1 MGLLEPLVSQALGR
15 SPYDEVVP
23 GEGPPDHPVNGYVQ
37 QYDERGRPVN
47 PETKRINKDVIRS
60 HNEVMTVIGVAEP
73 DNGGIE
79 AQAEAA
85 IRHHRRDDAIGRRLV
100 LAAGILETSC
110 IWGINGIRQRIL
122 LYQEYSNVS
131 FYNMCKLAKT
141 EQSSTA
147 FFLGGLPSFMVSTL
161 IDQWSNLIEPEDY
174 PRCTALIGRLGS
186 WIRLHLA
193 IYTFFQRT
201 GIIPCSQL
209 LPSWRF
215 FIPGTSISPIAI
227 PPLPTTL
234 APKNIWQ
241 WLGACCLASA
251 PFAGLY
257 IYTKVYSVVTR
268 FFRISIY
275 KRLPRPKPLS
285 PKRKALRDITPIA
298 HPIAEAI
305 EIPVE
310 EVVEEMQGTRTDPT
324 PSPAP
329 PENDTIVIDNTNPA
343 PRRHSTVSL
352 RGTGPALPIVA
363 DDFGSDDEEGEVS
376 ATLISF
382 DVEATESTVE
392 NGASGSNQNT
402 PGAWSAELRPNM
414 LDISRSAALAG
425 RGPVY
430 RDNALTRLPAA
441 LATDVLTLAPVRLL
455 MTPIA
460 AWAWLKLSREY
471 MTRMGMSLAGV
482 HGPEI
487 WGIFTRQGCFNL
499 LSTEGLLLLGL
510 GEAWGVIV
518 AFAWGYLMTEEEWN
532 ELEGLEVE

>member
-15 SPYDEVVP
+15 SPYDEVIP
-23 GEGPPDHPVNGYVQ
+23 GEGQPDPPVNGYVQ
-37 QYDERGRPVN
+37 QYDERGRPIN

-73 DNGGIE
+73 DNGIIE

-100 LAAGILETSC
+100 FAAGFLETSC
-110 IWGINGIRQRIL
+110 IWGVNGIRQRIL
-122 LYQEYSNVS
+122 LYKEYSNVS
-131 FYNMCKLAKT
+131 FYNMFHLART
-141 EQSSTA
+141 EQSTTA

-161 IDQWSNLIEPEDY
+161 IDQGSIRLELPNY
-174 PRCTALIGRLGS
+174 PRCSALIGRLSS

-201 GIIPCSQL
+201 GIVSCSQM

-215 FIPGTSISPIAI
+215 FVPGTSVSPISI
-227 PPLPTTL
+227 PPLPTSF
-234 APKNIWQ
+234 APKSIWQ
-241 WLGACCLASA
+241 WLGACCLAAA

-275 KRLPRPKPLS
+275 KSLPRPRPLAT
-285 PKRKALRDITPIA
+285 KRKALRDITPTA
-298 HPIAEAI
+298 HQMAEAV

-310 EVVEEMQGTRTDPT
+310 DPPVVSTDPT

-329 PENDTIVIDNTNPA
+329 PENDTIVVDNATPA
-343 PRRHSTVSL
+343 PRRQSTVSL
-352 RGTGPALPIVA
+352 RGTGPALPIAA

-392 NGASGSNQNT
+392 NGASGNNQNT
-402 PGAWSAELRPNM
+402 PGAWSAELRPNL
-414 LDISRSAALAG
+414 LDISRSTGLAG

-441 LATDVLTLAPVRLL
+441 LATDVLTLAPARLL

-471 MTRMGMSLAGV
+471 MARMGMSLAGI
-482 HGPEI
+482 HGPGI
-487 WGIFTRQGCFNL
+487 WGMFSPQGCFNL
-499 LSTEGLLLLGL
+499 VATEGLLLLGL
-510 GEAWGVIV
+510 GEAWAVMV
-518 AFAWGYLMTEEEWN
+518 AFAWGYLMSEEEWN
-532 ELEGLEVE
+532 ESEGLEVE